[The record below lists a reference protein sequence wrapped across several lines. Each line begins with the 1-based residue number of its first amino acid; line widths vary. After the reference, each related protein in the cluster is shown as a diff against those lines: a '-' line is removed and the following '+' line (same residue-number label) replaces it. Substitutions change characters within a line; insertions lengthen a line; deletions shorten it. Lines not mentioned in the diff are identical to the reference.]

1 MKVALLHFCFEDYSV
16 ELANGLAEYV
26 DLTLIHPQNCT
37 KACQGVLDPRIHL
50 LSFHKPKM
58 RDPRNL
64 LSMQALMKI
73 LREVRPDVLHVQEI
87 NDIWYLMAL
96 LLNKMPPL
104 ITTIHDVLPHPGD
117 RDTVFA
123 SQLTRRIAFYRSQRL
138 IVHTQSLRQ
147 VLIEKFRI
155 EEKRIDVLPHGEL
168 GSLYQKRARVV
179 SSKGLQANVTPA
191 REPYTLIFFG
201 RIWPYKGLRYLL
213 EALPTVIEKIPKVRL
228 IIAGRGESL
237 SNYFPDGYDNENLEI
252 YNDFIEDEEVVRLF
266 QRATVTVLPYIESS
280 QSGVAAIS
288 YGMGTPVIA
297 SNVGGLSEIVH
308 HQKDGFLVPPRDSQA
323 LADTIIQ
330 LLSNHDLQQRMQTAA
345 LERCQ
350 NDLNWSK
357 IASQTVHL
365 YKKVASEN
373 LMYSSAY

>member
-37 KACQGVLDPRIHL
+37 KACQSVLDPRIHL
-50 LSFHKPKM
+50 LSFDKPKM

-64 LSMQALMKI
+64 LSMQVLMRM
-73 LREVRPDVLHVQEI
+73 LREVKPDVLHVQEI
-87 NDIWYLMAL
+87 NDVWYLMAL
-96 LLNKMPPL
+96 LLKKMPPL

-138 IVHTQSLRQ
+138 IVHTQSLKQ

-155 EEKRIDVLPHGEL
+155 EDNRIDVLPHGEL
-168 GSLYQKRARVV
+168 GSLYRKRAGAV
-179 SSKGLQANVTPA
+179 SPREQHPNTPPA
-191 REPYTLIFFG
+191 KEPYTLIFFG

-213 EALPTVIEKIPKVRL
+213 ETLPAVIEKIPKVKL

-237 SNYFPDGYDNENLEI
+237 SNYFPDGYDDEHLEVF
-252 YNDFIEDEEVVRLF
+252 NDFIEDEDVVRLF

-330 LLSNHDLQQRMQTAA
+330 LLSDLDLQQRMQAAA
-345 LERCQ
+345 LARCQ

-357 IASQTVHL
+357 IAFQTVHL
-365 YKKVASEN
+365 YQKIAAKSS
-373 LMYSSAY
+373 MYSSAY